1 MTGSG
6 TQDSPY
12 IVTTWEEFLSVC
24 NVSTS
29 TYVEWN
35 NAEVDFN
42 EIEPSG
48 FSDPI
53 EIKSNIRLYKVKWKN
68 FVSRA
73 KIAFTITASSTIIDL
88 EEFEFVDAELFH
100 PASNK
105 SYDGALFST
114 GGTSTRGVY
123 TIKNCVFSYRQDSAG
138 NGGFIKYI
146 SGSSKMI
153 GAVLNIECR
162 CDREYAFESGAG
174 SLIYSECN
182 INLDIQAG
190 SLAGPLRAFLCWYS
204 GKIQTS
210 AASWSNSTT
219 NLLGNFVFD
228 VECNVPISFG
238 SGHIYRSIY
247 NSDKCT
253 LTGTNWVGATTAQLS
268 DTTYLYNQGLPV
280 VRSTS

>member
-6 TQDSPY
+6 TQESPY
-12 IVTTWEEFLSVC
+12 IVTTWDEFLSVC

-35 NAEVDFN
+35 NAEVNFN
-42 EIEPSG
+42 EIQPSG

-73 KIAFTITASSTIIDL
+73 NIAFEITAYATIIDL
-88 EEFEFVDAELFH
+88 EEFEFTDAELFH
-100 PASNK
+100 PVSSSAFNGAVFSSGRT
-105 SYDGALFST
+105 SYYG
-114 GGTSTRGVY
+114 RY

-138 NGGFIKYI
+138 KGGFIKYALSTTITSTAQTIKAICAGEYNFGDNKI
-146 SGSSKMI
+146 S
-153 GAVLNIECR
+153 
-162 CDREYAFESGAG
+162 
-174 SLIYSECN
+174 YSECN
-182 INLDIQAG
+182 IKLDIQAA
-190 SLAGPLRAFLCWYS
+190 SLTGCLNAFLCWYS

-210 AASWSNSTT
+210 AANWSNSTN
-219 NLLGNFVFD
+219 NLLGNIVFD
-228 VECNVPISFG
+228 VECSATISLNTYQF
-238 SGHIYRSIY
+238 RSVY

-253 LTGTNWVGATTAQLS
+253 ITGTNWIGSTTAQLS

-280 VRSTS
+280 VRDSS

>member
-6 TQDSPY
+6 TQESPY

-24 NVSTS
+24 NISTS

-35 NAEVDFN
+35 NGEVNFN
-42 EIEPSG
+42 EIQPTG
-48 FSDPI
+48 FADPI

-73 KIAFTITASSTIIDL
+73 KIAFKIAASATKIDL
-88 EEFEFVDAELFH
+88 EEFEFTDAELFH
-100 PASNK
+100 PASNNN
-105 SYDGALFST
+105 YDGAVFSS

-138 NGGFIKYI
+138 KGGFIKYI
-146 SGSSKMI
+146 SGSSKATGTALTI
-153 GAVLNIECR
+153 KSNCTG
-162 CDREYAFESGAG
+162 EYAFESGAG
-174 SLIYSECN
+174 LLFYSECN
-182 INLDIQAG
+182 IKLDIQAG

-210 AASWSNSTT
+210 AASWSISTG

-228 VECNVPISFG
+228 VECNASISLNTYQF
-238 SGHIYRSIY
+238 RSVY

-253 LTGTNWVGATTAQLS
+253 VTGTNWIGATTAQLS

-280 VRSTS
+280 ARDSS

>member
-6 TQDSPY
+6 TQESPY
-12 IVTTWEEFLSVC
+12 IVTTWAEFLSVC

-35 NAEVDFN
+35 NAEVNFN
-42 EIEPSG
+42 DIQPSG
-48 FSDPI
+48 FSDSI

-73 KIAFTITASSTIIDL
+73 KIAFKITASATKIDL
-88 EEFEFVDAELFH
+88 EEFEFTDAELFH
-100 PASNK
+100 PSSSSAF
-105 SYDGALFST
+105 DGAVFSS
-114 GGTSTRGVY
+114 GRASYYGYY
-123 TIKNCVFSYRQDSAG
+123 TIKNCVFTYRQDSAG
-138 NGGFIKYI
+138 KGGFIKYA
-146 SGSSKMI
+146 GTSSVVNTAITIKSTCQ
-153 GAVLNIECR
+153 G
-162 CDREYAFESGAG
+162 EYDFSD
-174 SLIYSECN
+174 SPVSYLECN
-182 INLDIQAG
+182 IKLDIQAA
-190 SLAGPLRAFLCWYS
+190 SLTGCLKSFLCWYS

-210 AASWSNSTT
+210 AASWTNSTT

-238 SGHIYRSIY
+238 SGHIYRCIY

-253 LTGTNWVGATTAQLS
+253 LTGTNWIGATTAQLS

-280 VRSTS
+280 ARDSS

>member
-6 TQDSPY
+6 TQESPY

-35 NAEVDFN
+35 NGEVNFK
-42 EIEPSG
+42 EIQPSG

-53 EIKSNIRLYKVKWKN
+53 EITSNIRLYKVKWRN

-73 KIAFTITASSTIIDL
+73 KIAFKIAASATKIDL
-88 EEFEFVDAELFH
+88 EEFEFTDAELFH

-105 SYDGALFST
+105 SYDGAVFSS

-123 TIKNCVFSYRQDSAG
+123 TIKNCEFSYRQDSAG

-146 SGSSKMI
+146 SGSSK
-153 GAVLNIECR
+153 AVGTAMKIKSNCTG
-162 CDREYAFESGAG
+162 EYAFESGAG
-174 SLIYSECN
+174 YLSYSECN
-182 INLDIQAG
+182 IKLDIQAG

-210 AASWSNSTT
+210 AASWTNSTT

-228 VECNVPISFG
+228 VECNASISLNTYQF
-238 SGHIYRSIY
+238 RSVY

-253 LTGTNWVGATTAQLS
+253 VTGTNWIGATTAQLS

-280 VRSTS
+280 ARDSS